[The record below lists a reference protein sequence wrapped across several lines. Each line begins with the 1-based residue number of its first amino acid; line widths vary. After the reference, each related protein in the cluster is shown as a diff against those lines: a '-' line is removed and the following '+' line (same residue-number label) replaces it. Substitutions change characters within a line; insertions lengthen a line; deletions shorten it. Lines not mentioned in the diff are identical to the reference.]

1 MLEFSKVLQVDVLG
15 DKDANN
21 TAEQINSHIRK
32 ISRLI
37 FQWKMSFDLDS
48 LKHLKK
54 NNLKIT

>member
-1 MLEFSKVLQVDVLG
+1 MLEFSKVLQMDVLG

-21 TAEQINSHIRK
+21 TAEQIYSHIRK

-54 NNLKIT
+54 I

>member
-1 MLEFSKVLQVDVLG
+1 MLEFSKVLQMDVLG

-21 TAEQINSHIRK
+21 TAEQIYSHIRK